1 MKNIYLSKY
10 HITERMTR
18 VYWMDL
24 LEDLMKSHI
33 GIIKNVTLKEI
44 RNHENNQICSNYF
57 N

>member
-33 GIIKNVTLKEI
+33 GIIKNELYWNNKE
-44 RNHENNQICSNYF
+44 RYP
-57 N
+57 